1 MNKSLLLQ
9 IGKWLLIALFTSINF
24 FFYLINETSI
34 NLIVLLLVIVYSAYE
49 FYQIISKHKVN
60 KLILPPL
67 YIVFFFIII
76 TILFLVQ
83 NFILANYKNLL
94 INMVQII
101 VYIILIIY
109 LIRRFGKNKN
119 M

>member
-9 IGKWLLIALFTSINF
+9 IGKWLLIALFTQSI

-67 YIVFFFIII
+67 YIVFLYYNNNTFSSSKFH
-76 TILFLVQ
+76 TS
-83 NFILANYKNLL
+83 
-94 INMVQII
+94 
-101 VYIILIIY
+101 
-109 LIRRFGKNKN
+109 
-119 M
+119 